1 MLYET
6 IIFEAKDGV
15 ATLTLNR
22 PDVFNALND
31 ALAEEVLDALKQATK
46 DASVRALLV
55 TGAGKAFCA
64 GQDLK
69 SISDMAGSRSI
80 SEHLALTWAPIV
92 RRIRELEKPVVAAV
106 NGVAAG
112 AGCSLVLACDLRVAS
127 EKASL
132 LMAFSRVGLVPDSGA
147 TWTLPR
153 LVGLGKA
160 LELAYLAEPVD
171 AQSALQ
177 LGLVNRVVPADRLL
191 EEAGALAQRLAEGP
205 TLAYGL
211 TKRAMNRASTMAFH
225 EALEYEGMLQEVAGR
240 SADHV
245 EGVRAFIEK
254 RPARF
259 EGR

>member
-6 IIFEAKDGV
+6 IIFEAKDGA

-22 PDVFNALND
+22 PGAFNALND
-31 ALAEEVLDALKQATK
+31 AMAEEILDGLRQAGK
-46 DASVRALLV
+46 DASIRALLV
-55 TGAGKAFCA
+55 TGAGKAFCS

-69 SISDMAGSRSI
+69 AISDMAGTRSI
-80 SEHLALTWAPIV
+80 SEHLALTWHAIV
-92 RRIRELEKPVVAAV
+92 RRLRELEKPSVAAI

-112 AGCSLVLACDLRVAS
+112 AGCSLALACDLRVAS
-127 EKASL
+127 EAASL
-132 LMAFSRVGLVPDSGA
+132 MVVFSKVGLVPDSGA
-147 TWTLPR
+147 TWALPR
-153 LVGLGKA
+153 LVGMGKA

-171 AQSALQ
+171 APSALQ
-177 LGLVNRVVPADRLL
+177 LGLVNRVVPADRLI
-191 EEAGALAQRLAEGP
+191 EEAGALARRLAEGP

-225 EALEYEGMLQEVAGR
+225 EALEYEAMLQDVAGR

-245 EGVRAFIEK
+245 EGVRAFIEN